1 MRYIEF
7 LKTQGPILPKTRY
20 GDWMSRD
27 EGWTRGDPESCSTL
41 YYLYNLMI
49 AKDVLEALGNDSS
62 ELAKLVEEQ
71 KKIILDTFYDADNVI
86 FDGNSQFSLS
96 FALKL
101 GVIPEK
107 DIPTAVEKLV
117 SDVEA
122 HGYHLTT
129 GILGTK
135 YIMEV
140 LRDNGRCDIAMKLLL
155 QDTYPSWLDMTRG
168 KTTLPEQWDGG
179 KSQNHCMFGSVD
191 GILYSMLAGIRVGKE
206 IEIKPYFST
215 EVDHVCAST
224 VLAGGKITV
233 EWTRKDSNIELR
245 IIIEVGLEAKYAA
258 EVLGAGE
265 HIFKISLKK

>member
-1 MRYIEF
+1 V
-7 LKTQGPILPKTRY
+7 L
-20 GDWMSRD
+20 D
-27 EGWTRGDPESCSTL
+27 ELESDLTEIDKL
-41 YYLYNLMI
+41 I
-49 AKDVLEALGNDSS
+49 GN
-62 ELAKLVEEQ
+62 Q
-71 KKIILDTFYDADNVI
+71 KKIILDTFYDAENI
-86 FDGNSQFSLS
+86 EFDGNSQFSLS

-107 DIPTAVEKLV
+107 DIPAAVEKLV
-117 SDVEA
+117 ANIEA
-122 HGYHLTT
+122 YGYHLTT

-135 YIMEV
+135 YIMEA
-140 LRDNGRCDIAMKLLL
+140 LRDGGRCDIAMKLLL

-206 IEIKPYFST
+206 IEIVPYFAT

-233 EWTRKDSNIELR
+233 EWTRKDGNIELR
-245 IIIEVGLEAKYAA
+245 IIIEGETEAKYK
-258 EVLGAGE
+258 GFISPNGE
-265 HIFKISLKK
+265 HIFTEN